1 VPEAKHSRRAI
12 NDVLVD
18 AGAQLRNISPTPALD
33 AQVLLAHALGQS
45 RTWLIAHA
53 RDSVSEDQL
62 EIFNQLI
69 ERRANGEPIAY
80 LTGEQ
85 EFWSLP
91 LNVTVDTLIPRPE
104 TELLVELALE
114 KLPRDRA
121 CRVADIGTGSG
132 AIALAI
138 ASERNDC
145 ELLATDLSAAA
156 LAVARGN
163 ARRLNINN
171 VEFLEG
177 PDLQPL
183 DQQTFDLIVSNPPY
197 IPENDPHLSEGDVR
211 FEPRTALAAGVDGL
225 EMIRLL
231 VVEGLARLNDDGW
244 LMLEHGYD
252 QEQAIGELFEQAGY
266 RNIECYHDLADL
278 PRVTIGQK

>member
-1 VPEAKHSRRAI
+1 
-12 NDVLVD
+12 
-18 AGAQLRNISPTPALD
+18 
-33 AQVLLAHALGQS
+33 
-45 RTWLIAHA
+45 
-53 RDSVSEDQL
+53 
-62 EIFNQLI
+62 
-69 ERRANGEPIAY
+69 
-80 LTGEQ
+80 
-85 EFWSLP
+85 
-91 LNVTVDTLIPRPE
+91 
-104 TELLVELALE
+104 LLVELALE

-138 ASERNDC
+138 ASERIDC

-156 LAVARGN
+156 LTVARGN

-225 EMIRLL
+225 DMIRLL

-252 QEQAIGELFEQAGY
+252 QEQAVGELFEQAGY
-266 RNIECYHDLADL
+266 RNIECYRDLADL

>member
-177 PDLQPL
+177 QDLQPL

-197 IPENDPHLSEGDVR
+197 VSENDPHLSQGDVR
-211 FEPRTALAAGVDGL
+211 FEQRTALAAGADGL
-225 EMIRLL
+225 DMIRLL
-231 VVEGLARLNDDGW
+231 VVEGLARLNNDGW

-266 RNIECYHDLADL
+266 RNIECYRDLADL